1 MSFLTSASSRCCCL
15 FCLFF
20 LSSFWRCALRCASIG
35 FAILLSLLVVDLRSH
50 AMITDTTLY
59 AALSLPLPLLLSF
72 AYLTSSVHSTTLAN
86 TFGILAVLLVTTHQF
101 FAIQRKRQAEQ
112 EVSRRLERASKSQGK
127 AKENAAKEQV
137 AAA

>member
-1 MSFLTSASSRCCCL
+1 
-15 FCLFF
+15 
-20 LSSFWRCALRCASIG
+20 
-35 FAILLSLLVVDLRSH
+35 
-50 AMITDTTLY
+50 MITDTTLY